1 MPRHV
6 REEYRI
12 ARAAAVGAAGAVV
25 VGAAFG
31 IVGGT
36 LTSGGGNQTAGP
48 PTNASLD
55 QALQERAELAASR
68 GFARAAVAPA
78 TSVSVSLAQA
88 PQASPP
94 PEVSSGGGSGVPL
107 PEIPE
112 SCEVYSGNQAIAC
125 AMLGDYGWG
134 IEEMP
139 ALVALWDHES
149 GWNEYA
155 QNPSSGAYGI
165 PQALP
170 GSKMASCGD
179 DWETN
184 PATQICWGLGYIQ
197 SRYGSPTA
205 AYDFWLANGW
215 Y

>member
-1 MPRHV
+1 
-6 REEYRI
+6 
-12 ARAAAVGAAGAVV
+12 VV

-31 IVGGT
+31 IVGGS
-36 LTSGGGNQTAGP
+36 LTGGGSDSGP
-48 PTNASLD
+48 PSNASLD
-55 QALQERAELAASR
+55 EALADRAEQAGSR
-68 GFARAAVAPA
+68 GFARAAVAPS
-78 TSVSVSLAQA
+78 TSVTLSLAQA

-94 PEVSSGGGSGVPL
+94 PSETSSPSTGVPL

-112 SCEVYSGNQAIAC
+112 SCAEYSGNQAIAC
-125 AMLGDYGWG
+125 AMLPDYGWG
-134 IEEMP
+134 LGEMP
-139 ALVALWDHES
+139 PLVELWDHES

-155 QNPSSGAYGI
+155 ENPSSGAYGI

-170 GSKMASCGD
+170 GSKMESCGD
-179 DWETN
+179 DWQTN

-205 AYDFWLANGW
+205 AYDFWQANGW

>member
-6 REEYRI
+6 REEYRV

-31 IVGGT
+31 IVGGS
-36 LTSGGGNQTAGP
+36 LNGGSPDGSTS
-48 PTNASLD
+48 NAALD
-55 QALQERAELAASR
+55 EALADRAEQAASR
-68 GFARAAVAPA
+68 GFARASVAPS
-78 TSVSVSLAQA
+78 TSVTLSLAQA
-88 PQASPP
+88 PEASPP
-94 PEVSSGGGSGVPL
+94 PQEPSPAGPGVPL
-107 PEIPE
+107 PDIPE
-112 SCEVYSGNQAIAC
+112 SCDEYSGNQAIAC
-125 AMLGDYGWG
+125 AMLPDYGWDVS
-134 IEEMP
+134 EMP

-170 GSKMASCGD
+170 GSKMATCGD

-197 SRYGSPTA
+197 GRYGSPTA